1 MPRMGGRAYEAM
13 PEKRKI
19 MFMFYHSYVDEI
31 KSLNSFNESPPKL
44 VFRNPSFKIEMQFK
58 L

>member
-19 MFMFYHSYVDEI
+19 MFYHSNVDEI